1 MRRWHG
7 GSVLAAVALTRGGN
21 VTIPVDGGPRPALA
35 LVDGDDVCAA
45 VRAYCDGTPFKSTG
59 LLKDASWSATTG
71 DGVGLPGAD
80 GCVRALAEA
89 VQPRLERDWPATRA
103 RFAVRDDYLA
113 GCVAADF
120 GLDAEGPDDPLFA
133 LLAEAV
139 AARDAAS
146 PALAEYNRRR
156 TLLPP
161 ARRARHYRDV
171 CLKLLPAHPGALDS
185 LAVALRHAG
194 RARAAELVR
203 DGADLNRWSRAPVP
217 DSISAQ
223 VLARGAGRGLWPS
236 PYQRP
241 AHHAANLTARPLWAA
256 GALPGLERLARRT
269 AAFGR
274 ELAVEL
280 ARRADALVVRQAEGL
295 ARRLPGAPGD
305 DWGWD
310 EVALL
315 KHGEVPDARVA
326 GRAGIDGRPDRVSVT
341 GCAPRR
347 SRRGSRRRWPPSGR
361 RAPSSM
367 PSSASCT
374 RARRSCRTAGRRTR
388 GCGRTSRSRPRRAR
402 RCASARPT
410 QNASSGAPRHSSS
423 TTRSST
429 TSFTKAPTRGSSSSS
444 TRGTRSC
451 PRSGGASSSTAG

>member
-59 LLKDASWSATTG
+59 VLKDASWAATTG

-120 GLDAEGPDDPLFA
+120 GLDAEGPDAPLFA

-203 DGADLNRWSRAPVP
+203 DGADLNRWLRAPVP

-241 AHHAANLTARPLWAA
+241 AHHAANLPARPLWAA
-256 GALPGLERLARRT
+256 GARPGLAPWRSVGQGHRHDDWRNLLVDFTLGLSPARH
-269 AAFGR
+269 
-274 ELAVEL
+274 
-280 ARRADALVVRQAEGL
+280 
-295 ARRLPGAPGD
+295 PGA
-305 DWGWD
+305 
-310 EVALL
+310 
-315 KHGEVPDARVA
+315 
-326 GRAGIDGRPDRVSVT
+326 
-341 GCAPRR
+341 CAP
-347 SRRGSRRRWPPSGR
+347 GAAALQASGR
-361 RAPSSM
+361 
-367 PSSASCT
+367 SAAWHC
-374 RARRSCRTAGRRTR
+374 
-388 GCGRTSRSRPRRAR
+388 
-402 RCASARPT
+402 
-410 QNASSGAPRHSSS
+410 
-423 TTRSST
+423 
-429 TSFTKAPTRGSSSSS
+429 
-444 TRGTRSC
+444 
-451 PRSGGASSSTAG
+451 

>member
-1 MRRWHG
+1 M
-7 GSVLAAVALTRGGN
+7 
-21 VTIPVDGGPRPALA
+21 
-35 LVDGDDVCAA
+35 
-45 VRAYCDGTPFKSTG
+45 
-59 LLKDASWSATTG
+59 
-71 DGVGLPGAD
+71 
-80 GCVRALAEA
+80 
-89 VQPRLERDWPATRA
+89 
-103 RFAVRDDYLA
+103 
-113 GCVAADF
+113 
-120 GLDAEGPDDPLFA
+120 
-133 LLAEAV
+133 
-139 AARDAAS
+139 
-146 PALAEYNRRR
+146 
-156 TLLPP
+156 
-161 ARRARHYRDV
+161 

-194 RARAAELVR
+194 RARAAEL
-203 DGADLNRWSRAPVP
+203 
-217 DSISAQ
+217 

-310 EVALL
+310 ESRCSSTARCLTRSVAARFAETLAAVRAAGAFFNAKFSIL
-315 KHGEVPDARVA
+315 HPGTEILPHCGPSNARLRAHVTVAAAAGASLRVGAPDAKRVEWGA
-326 GRAGIDGRPDRVSVT
+326 
-341 GCAPRR
+341 APRFDD
-347 SRRGSRRRWPPSGR
+347 
-361 RAPSSM
+361 
-367 PSSASCT
+367 
-374 RARRSCRTAGRRTR
+374 
-388 GCGRTSRSRPRRAR
+388 
-402 RCASARPT
+402 
-410 QNASSGAPRHSSS
+410 
-423 TTRSST
+423 RSST